1 MKIAV
6 ITSGGDASGVN
17 AALYYLISH
26 EHEYVG
32 YHSGFEGIVNNQPIP
47 ITQEDVEPVMHS
59 GELLIKSGRSDVLKT
74 ADGIEQVKAAL
85 KSQNVEVLVVFGGDG
100 SAQGAKLLIE
110 HGVNVIHIPMTIDND
125 IPGTDYTIGHK
136 TAIENVYHQIGRLKQ
151 TGRNLEGRIF
161 IVETFGGMS
170 GQLTLAAGI
179 ASGADIVLLPEY
191 QMDIETIAQRITE
204 LQEAGQQTI
213 IILCTESA
221 FEPEQ
226 YNNGDQGV
234 VAKIS
239 HLLEK
244 KLKVRIRQS
253 ILGYTQR
260 SGNPNIE
267 DILLA
272 GMLGDFVKKSV
283 LQHEFNFM
291 AGMKKGIPVML
302 PLTGSGKGEAPLLI
316 QEFVEIAENKKLILG
331 ERRNK

>member
-17 AALYYLISH
+17 AALYHLISR
-26 EHEYVG
+26 EHEYIG
-32 YHSGFEGIVNNQPIP
+32 YHSGFEGIVKNIPIP
-47 ITQEDVEPVMHS
+47 ITQKEIEPVMQS
-59 GELLIKSGRSDVLKT
+59 GELFIKSGRSDVLKT
-74 ADGIEQVKAAL
+74 STGIEKVKAAL

-100 SAQGAKLLIE
+100 SARGAKRLIE

-136 TAIENVYHQIGRLKQ
+136 TAIENIYHQIGRLKQ

-161 IVETFGGMS
+161 IVETFGGIS
-170 GQLTLAAGI
+170 GELTLAAGI
-179 ASGADIVLLPEY
+179 AGGADIVLLPEY
-191 QMDIETIAQRITE
+191 QMDIETISQRITE
-204 LQEAGQQTI
+204 LQQAGQKTI

-221 FEPEQ
+221 FEPEH
-226 YNNGDQGV
+226 YKNGDQGV

-244 KLKVRIRQS
+244 KLEVRIRQS

-260 SGNPNIE
+260 SGDPNIE

-272 GMLGDFVKKSV
+272 STLGDFVKKSI
-283 LQHEFNFM
+283 LQREFNFM
-291 AGMKKGIPVML
+291 AGMKKGIPVTL
-302 PLTGSGKGEAPLLI
+302 PLIGSGNEEGPLLI
-316 QEFVEIAENKKLILG
+316 QEFVEIAENQKLIIG